1 MHFVLN
7 WTKNIEFMKVWFC
20 RMLVYRLHQLALLD
34 KTAFWWFRQHTIK
47 TGETNDQQQKKAK
60 KSSSS
65 NKRWQKKV
73 GSLGCRYQSCNPA
86 VNVWN
91 VAERR
96 PTIWEQINFVA
107 VSSKWLGFDT
117 FIEIYWN
124 DSNKQLSKCSSA
136 LSTLVGW
143 HFEASMPKIIC
154 QKFWDFSPK
163 RLKYKRR
170 KNLKYDPMLEKQKLW
185 NIPWAVEENETIWKS
200 LWKVKIQYLL

>member
-1 MHFVLN
+1 MTAEVRETERTTLNLSKCGFV
-7 WTKNIEFMKVWFC
+7 
-20 RMLVYRLHQLALLD
+20 
-34 KTAFWWFRQHTIK
+34 
-47 TGETNDQQQKKAK
+47 
-60 KSSSS
+60 
-65 NKRWQKKV
+65 
-73 GSLGCRYQSCNPA
+73 GCRFNASTSLPQGTKLPSDNTQSNRRNKWSRARERNLPLQTNKKESGKLGLQA
-86 VNVWN
+86 VDVWN
-91 VAERR
+91 VAEGRR
-96 PTIWEQINFVA
+96 AIWEQVNFVA

-170 KNLKYDPMLEKQKLW
+170 KNLKYDPMLEKQKHEEKLW

>member
-1 MHFVLN
+1 MVLSDAGLTPPPACLKGQN
-7 WTKNIEFMKVWFC
+7 C
-20 RMLVYRLHQLALLD
+20 LL
-34 KTAFWWFRQHTIK
+34 TAHNQ
-47 TGETNDQQQKKAK
+47 TGETNDQEQGKETFLFKQTK
-60 KSSSS
+60 
-65 NKRWQKKV
+65 KKV

-96 PTIWEQINFVA
+96 PTIWEQVNFVA

-170 KNLKYDPMLEKQKLW
+170 KNLKYDPMLEKQKHEEKLW